1 MRKKVFGSRP
11 VSRPVSE
18 KRQAQNRPEYTDQIP
33 RQVLFSTQGST
44 GWRRRRD
51 LRGYKGNKKE
61 GDFSDQHDKFWSE
74 GDDPV

>member
-1 MRKKVFGSRP
+1 MKKKILPEVNDVRLKS
-11 VSRPVSE
+11 
-18 KRQAQNRPEYTDQIP
+18 KNRPERVDKVP
-33 RQVLFSTQGST
+33 RQVMFSTQGST

-51 LRGYKGNKKE
+51 ISTHKGNNMKE

>member
-11 VSRPVSE
+11 VSRAVSE

-51 LRGYKGNKKE
+51 ISTHKGHRTE
-61 GDFSDQHDKFWSE
+61 ADFSHLHDRFV
-74 GDDPV
+74 DPEDST